1 MACPISTNSKYRLIE
16 GTCYYFE
23 ATKMD
28 YSTAE
33 NNCKNKF
40 GLSGGKLAEPRSV
53 STNNKIY
60 AASLEFIAGY
70 YLWIGV
76 TDRRTTGRYSYNS
89 DITGKSLS
97 EALLLAEHVEN

>member
-1 MACPISTNSKYRLIE
+1 MI
-16 GTCYYFE
+16 
-23 ATKMD
+23 

-33 NNCKNKF
+33 SNCKNKF
-40 GLSGGKLAEPRSV
+40 GTSGGKLVEPRLV

-60 AASLEFIAGY
+60 AASLEVKPGY
-70 YLWIGV
+70 YHLIGV

-97 EALLLAEHVEN
+97 EALLFAEHVENHTV

>member
-1 MACPISTNSKYRLIE
+1 
-16 GTCYYFE
+16 
-23 ATKMD
+23 MD

-60 AASLEFIAGY
+60 AASIQVLGSGNY
-70 YLWIGV
+70 RWIGV

-89 DITGKSLS
+89 DITGKSLLK
-97 EALLLAEHVEN
+97 ALPFAEHGENMLCT